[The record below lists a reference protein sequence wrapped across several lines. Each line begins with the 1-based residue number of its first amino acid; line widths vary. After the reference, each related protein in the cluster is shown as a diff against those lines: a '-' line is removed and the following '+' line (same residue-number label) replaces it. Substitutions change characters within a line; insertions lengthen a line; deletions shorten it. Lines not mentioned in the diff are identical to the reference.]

1 MVEVAIRDILHYVLL
16 MQSIKL
22 YLVLMLVS
30 NPTPSNADATL
41 TIDHLLSEK
50 RNLLG
55 LIP

>member
-22 YLVLMLVS
+22 YLVLILVS

-41 TIDHLLSEK
+41 KIDHLLFEK
-50 RNLLG
+50 RNLLR